1 MTGGLDVL
9 KTSDEDLLEDGV
21 ISDVDDEAALVAAM
35 RSLVERSAITHLVV
49 TRGAK
54 PALALSAGR
63 LASVHGP
70 RLEVQDP
77 RGGGDS
83 VTAGL
88 RTAEHTSEPQS
99 LMPTSSAA
107 FCL

>member
-63 LASVHGP
+63 LAARKSAVEGK
-70 RLEVQDP
+70 RVSGRVYL
-77 RGGGDS
+77 GG
-83 VTAGL
+83 
-88 RTAEHTSEPQS
+88 RRPIKKKNYYHTSNDPN
-99 LMPTSSAA
+99 THANH
-107 FCL
+107 

>member
-1 MTGGLDVL
+1 MIRQPTKSTRTDTLVPYTTLVRSGLDVL

-21 ISDVDDEAALVAAM
+21 IYDVDDEAALVAAM

-54 PALALSAGR
+54 PALGLSAGR

-70 RLEVQDP
+70 RLEVQEIG
-77 RGGGDS
+77 RAH
-83 VTAGL
+83 V
-88 RTAEHTSEPQS
+88 
-99 LMPTSSAA
+99 
-107 FCL
+107 